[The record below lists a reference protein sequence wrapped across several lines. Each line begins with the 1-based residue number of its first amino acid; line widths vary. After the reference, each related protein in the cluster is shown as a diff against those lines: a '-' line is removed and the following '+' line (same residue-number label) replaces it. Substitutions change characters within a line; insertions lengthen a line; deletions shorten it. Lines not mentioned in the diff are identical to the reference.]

1 VNDTALSRVPPLDS
15 IARWLASGLIFL
27 GINTGVLYL
36 AVQFLR
42 LAVPVATVA
51 SAEVCT
57 ILRFLLNEIWVFK
70 TRKMSWLRLWR
81 YHLAN
86 AVALVVWWIATNVL
100 NRLGLNYIFSSI
112 LAVGF
117 STGISF
123 TTNFFWI
130 WKTKRTAGHTAA
142 E

>member
-1 VNDTALSRVPPLDS
+1 MSVH
-15 IARWLASGLIFL
+15 
-27 GINTGVLYL
+27 
-36 AVQFLR
+36 FLR
-42 LAVPVATVA
+42 LAVPVATLA

-57 ILRFLLNEIWVFK
+57 ILRFLLNEVWVFK

-86 AVALVVWWIATNVL
+86 AVSLVVWWIATNVL
-100 NRLGLNYIFSSI
+100 NRLGLNYIISSV

-130 WKTKRTAGHTAA
+130 WKTKRSAGHSPAD
-142 E
+142 